1 MSPEIH
7 PQLPMLVKVVSESDI
22 FSEYMHTLSTLPES
36 LRRNAV
42 DNLLTR
48 MRDGGEDD
56 DTLDL
61 FESLDDNRIF
71 DALIKALDET
81 IDA

>member
-71 DALIKALDET
+71 DALIKTLDET